1 MDIIR
6 LENTDPDD
14 IMDIL
19 CRLEKSFGIRF
30 GENDFMHVDTFGDL
44 CDVIEKS
51 ISSEHRNDC
60 TTQQAF
66 YKVRNALR
74 QTIPDCVTVI
84 SPDTKLED
92 LFSRSDRARLVRR
105 FEKNLGVKV
114 GVLSMQGW
122 LSFVITLGFLASFV
136 CLFLYLK
143 VAVMGFLIFYLIV
156 KLAKRAAKE
165 LAIETVGEL
174 TKKLTREHYL
184 FVRRSPC
191 TVNLNEIFAVIQDVF
206 SDYLSLDK
214 QYLTRDASLGWG

>member
-1 MDIIR
+1 MDTIR

-19 CRLEKSFGIRF
+19 CCLEKSFGIRF

-51 ISSEHRNDC
+51 ILFEDRNDC

-84 SPDTKLED
+84 SPDTQLHD
-92 LFSRSDRARLVRR
+92 LFPRYNRHRMIRR

-122 LSFVITLGFLASFV
+122 LSIIITSGFLASFV

-143 VAVMGFLIFYLIV
+143 VAVIGFLLSYLV
-156 KLAKRAAKE
+156 AKLANRTAKE
-165 LAIETVGEL
+165 LNVKTVGQL

-184 FVRRSPC
+184 FVRRSAG
-191 TVNLNEIFAVIQDVF
+191 TVNRNEIFAVIQDVF